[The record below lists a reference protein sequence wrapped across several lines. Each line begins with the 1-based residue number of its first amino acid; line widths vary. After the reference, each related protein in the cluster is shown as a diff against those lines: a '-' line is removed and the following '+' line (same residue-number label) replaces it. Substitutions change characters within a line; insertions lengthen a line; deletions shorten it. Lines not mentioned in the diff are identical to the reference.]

1 MIANNTRHSSVGAV
15 VVTFH
20 PPPQVLKNVEILG
33 VQMSHVVIVDNTPA
47 SDATSALTEL
57 ERLEFCTVIRNQK
70 NLGIAE
76 ALNIGIGLA
85 ISLGSEW
92 IFTFDQDSQI
102 TDGYVEK
109 MLCAH
114 EQTSKYSR
122 VGMVFPS
129 YRDVRLGNTISLPK
143 SAKGGVLVGMTSG
156 ALLHKDV
163 FNLVGPMESEF
174 VIDQVDHEYC
184 LRMRS
189 FGLRLTVCPD
199 AVLLHSLGSI
209 SSHTL
214 CGRHFLTSNHSARRR
229 YYITR
234 NRFVLI
240 KRYFYKDREW
250 VKLELRRI
258 PMETLTLFLFER
270 HRVSKALFMVRAAFD
285 AAFDRLGQ
293 RVEL

>member
-1 MIANNTRHSSVGAV
+1 MENFVSSVI
-15 VVTFH
+15 VTFN
-20 PPPQVLKNVEILG
+20 PPVETLQNVAVLAG
-33 VQMSHVVIVDNTPA
+33 QMSRVVIVDNTPA
-47 SDATSALTEL
+47 SDATSVLTEL

-76 ALNIGIGLA
+76 ALNIGIRQA
-85 ISLGSEW
+85 ISIGCEW
-92 IFTFDQDSQI
+92 IFTLDQDSQI

-109 MLCAH
+109 MLSAH

-122 VGMVFPS
+122 VGMVFPA

-199 AVLLHSLGSI
+199 AVLLHSLGSM
-209 SSHTL
+209 SFHTL
-214 CGRHFLTSNHSARRR
+214 CGRRFLTSNHNSRRR

-234 NRFVLI
+234 NRLVLM
-240 KRYFYKDREW
+240 KRYFYNDREW
-250 VKLELRRI
+250 VKFELGRI
-258 PMETLTLFLFER
+258 PLETLTLFLFER
-270 HRVSKALFMVRAAFD
+270 HRFSKALFMVRAAFD

-293 RVEL
+293 RVDL